1 MSASSSINGLRVV
14 PARLSYLAIYNPSL
28 GPTDETV
35 SDQIVFYYSQRHE
48 AELERRRCEK
58 HDAKNEANDASVQ
71 KVRQDSDAATENDP
85 EQNERLRQVGLAQG
99 MMDFVKNFSNGV
111 PLESIESEKSRV
123 VLKELEPQWWILA
136 SIELTQLP
144 ATTTANPSTMQR
156 AAGSGKDR
164 GEGHKTPTTDVV
176 EYSSREVAPAQ
187 LLLRQ
192 MIQANRLFLLHHAS
206 SLTELW
212 KRHAGNRHLFCNLLD
227 RYWTRFIWNWDVLL
241 HGNPAVELF
250 DGIKLAGGGE
260 LGVGVG
266 EEGWGSGER
275 EVLEGFANRT
285 DGLLDLVVGRYGD
298 APLPGTPTES
308 PPRKPLPWLG
318 NAESSGNQ
326 DGVIFSGIGGISRRS
341 LATIS
346 QWMESIFAYGESAY
360 GVGENPASRPR
371 EGKKTRRSRAKGA
384 QYVPSRDS
392 ERKKRSQHQQRRSP
406 HGPAAELRQ
415 KAIENN
421 LNSPRI
427 PAPLV
432 NVVERSLD
440 EAVAKAT
447 GGSTSKSPEQEE
459 THRGNKQTADIQED
473 GTLFGAEKMMKY
485 LSLGYGSTWTLNP
498 KGFNSSPSLD
508 EPSHAP
514 APQGGHDSPVV
525 QTHPV
530 EDLQQVDPTPEVSDE
545 DETPFVQRLEQS
557 IGRFLI
563 GLSGDLENTEFE
575 EDELDISKPD
585 GIVRPKA
592 DSSVPLPPAS
602 RTTNRIFLRTLTVEM
617 SSSRFS
623 QLAASSRPL
632 SRNAPSS
639 FKDSEYSARGEGKTS
654 ASASIDGS
662 HPNVSHERVQ
672 VAVYIHQPFM
682 FVFLFQLRT
691 PNLSMPGF
699 YRSIHHTLGPLQKS
713 LLRSTDPSIWQE
725 RMQEAMGS
733 APGADPAGAED
744 QRSRLLTQSP
754 LEIYDFVYD
763 PVKLTIRTSIPNI
776 PVLGSL
782 AAEGLQRYHQSD
794 RPITVSGSWYTL
806 GIPLGTFSVSGSS
819 SPTNRAGL
827 VKRDWT
833 RVDALNTYT
842 HVLNI
847 WAATRAR
854 GPAFSESQA
863 EREEIERSV
872 KTSRGWWVL
881 WMRIGARKES
891 PDENN
896 DASSAKASQE
906 VISAKSKVREAK
918 EAFLVRR
925 SPQDRTSAARDASGT
940 RGEPRSISSSGRW
953 LLRDHPRSRD
963 ASGSGG
969 GLSASSATTNA
980 RAVGEGVGVDARK
993 WIERLI
999 RLSM

>member
-1 MSASSSINGLRVV
+1 M
-14 PARLSYLAIYNPSL
+14 
-28 GPTDETV
+28 
-35 SDQIVFYYSQRHE
+35 
-48 AELERRRCEK
+48 
-58 HDAKNEANDASVQ
+58 
-71 KVRQDSDAATENDP
+71 
-85 EQNERLRQVGLAQG
+85 
-99 MMDFVKNFSNGV
+99 

-144 ATTTANPSTMQR
+144 ATTAANPSTTQR
-156 AAGSGKDR
+156 AAGFGKDR
-164 GEGHKTPTTDVV
+164 GEGHKTPTTDMV

-187 LLLRQ
+187 LLLSQ
-192 MIQANRLFLLHHAS
+192 LIQAYRIFLLHHAS
-206 SLTELW
+206 NLSELW
-212 KRHAGNRHLFCNLLD
+212 KKHADDRHLFCNLLD

-275 EVLEGFANRT
+275 EVLEGFASRT

-298 APLPGTPTES
+298 APLTATGTKSQPSKATNDVRTNQD
-308 PPRKPLPWLG
+308 PVPWLG
-318 NAESSGNQ
+318 NTENSGNQ

-341 LATIS
+341 LAIIS
-346 QWMESIFAYGESAY
+346 QWMESIFVYGESAY

-371 EGKKTRRSRAKGA
+371 EGKRTRKTRAKGA
-384 QYVPSRDS
+384 QHLLTRDS
-392 ERKKRSQHQQRRSP
+392 ERKKRSSHHRRRPP
-406 HGPAAELRQ
+406 HGPDSELR
-415 KAIENN
+415 KKPIENDV
-421 LNSPRI
+421 NSPKI

-432 NVVERSLD
+432 SVVERSLD
-440 EAVAKAT
+440 DAVAKA
-447 GGSTSKSPEQEE
+447 GGRFANKGSEQEGA
-459 THRGNKQTADIQED
+459 HHGNKQTADTQED
-473 GTLFGAEKMMKY
+473 SSLFGTEKMMKY
-485 LSLGYGSTWTLNP
+485 LSLGYGSSWTLNP
-498 KGFNSSPSLD
+498 KGFNSTPPSD
-508 EPSHAP
+508 ELNSAP
-514 APQGGHDSPVV
+514 APQEGHDGPVV
-525 QTHPV
+525 QTHPE
-530 EDLQQVDPTPEVSDE
+530 EDLQKVDPTPEVSDE

-575 EDELDISKPD
+575 EDELDVSEA
-585 GIVRPKA
+585 GETVGPKA
-592 DSSVPLPPAS
+592 DSSLPLSPAS
-602 RTTNRIFLRTLTVEM
+602 RTSHRIFLRTLTVEM

-623 QLAASSRPL
+623 QLTASKHPPSG
-632 SRNAPSS
+632 NATSS
-639 FKDSEYSARGEGKTS
+639 FKDTEYSTRGEGKTS
-654 ASASIDGS
+654 ASASVDGS

-691 PNLSMPGF
+691 PNLSMPAF

-725 RMQEAMGS
+725 RMQEAIGS
-733 APGADPAGAED
+733 GLQTDPAGAED
-744 QRSRLLTQSP
+744 QRSRLVAQAP

-776 PVLGSL
+776 PVPGSL
-782 AAEGLQRYHQSD
+782 AAEGLERYQQSD

-806 GIPLGTFSVSGSS
+806 GIPLGAFSASGSS
-819 SPTNRAGL
+819 SPTNPAGL

-833 RVDALNTYT
+833 RVDALNTYS
-842 HVLNI
+842 HLLNI
-847 WAATRAR
+847 WAATRTR

-881 WMRIGARKES
+881 WMRIGARKEP
-891 PDENN
+891 PDQSH
-896 DASSAKASQE
+896 DASSTTGSHEGISPKAKDQ
-906 VISAKSKVREAK
+906 EAK
-918 EAFLVRR
+918 EAFLIRR
-925 SPQDRTSAARDASGT
+925 APQERTSAARDASGT
-940 RGEPRSISSSGRW
+940 RGDSRSISSSGRW
-953 LLRDHPRSRD
+953 LLRDQPRSRD

-969 GLSASSATTNA
+969 GLSASSGTTNA